1 MRGRLAFTIACLAL
15 LVYAA
20 PAEAAEGPTRRT
32 WPSYWTGNQ
41 GPHPTCVAYAWLTL
55 LTTEPFGLAEPPM
68 RPSELFE
75 TMQRDDGGYEP
86 GTTLDAGARA
96 LEADGYIGGWRWAA
110 SFDEVVAW
118 VLGAGPVV
126 VVSPTP
132 WSEERHAYVID
143 GVNLRRGT
151 VRIHNDRGV
160 RWGRNGRRTYL
171 ITEIEQLYVDGA
183 GNAILAWVP

>member
-1 MRGRLAFTIACLAL
+1 MRRLLAL
-15 LVYAA
+15 TISGLSLLAAVA
-20 PAEAAEGPTRRT
+20 PAAAVEGPTRRT

-55 LTTEPFGLAEPPM
+55 LTTEPFGHEAPPI
-68 RPSELFE
+68 RPDELFE
-75 TMQRDDGGYEP
+75 VMQQDDGGYEP

-96 LEADGYIGGWRWAA
+96 LESDGYIAGWRWAA
-110 SFDEVVAW
+110 SFDEIVAW
-118 VLGAGPVV
+118 VLNVGPVV

-132 WSEERHAYVID
+132 WGEERHAYVID

-160 RWGRNGRRTYL
+160 RWGKNGHRTYL